1 MIVTNKYLGIP
12 VFFLIL
18 FLMFIVTFGPI
29 GEGLKGWVEML
40 INDVLAE
47 NLLAAPVSYT
57 HLDEIARDD
66 FLHTVNGHRINPRQI
81 DQRDFMLLN
90 LKGSFFFLRC
100 V

>member
-47 NLLAAPVSYT
+47 NLLAALASMAVAPWA
-57 HLDEIARDD
+57 LD
-66 FLHTVNGHRINPRQI
+66 LVNTVIG
-81 DQRDFMLLN
+81 
-90 LKGSFFFLRC
+90 G
-100 V
+100 

>member
-47 NLLAAPVSYT
+47 NLLAALASMSVAPWALDLVNTVIGGVCLLYT
-57 HLDEIARDD
+57 SRAVGQRRDACE
-66 FLHTVNGHRINPRQI
+66 TSAVN
-81 DQRDFMLLN
+81 
-90 LKGSFFFLRC
+90 
-100 V
+100 